1 MNKEIRLEV
10 LERALLIEDKLSEI
24 LKELLNINNSDTKS
38 LGHKSSALNFITK
51 VNLLYDIDKIDSNIY
66 SNLQMFGEIRNQ
78 FMHNLDSDSY
88 GIVLDRVKK
97 KNKILLIDSNFSK
110 YFKIA
115 KSDNDKE
122 DVYSIAVQK
131 LFLDLFNALEQIR
144 INIIK
149 EKIENI
155 DIQKKLIETEQLDK
169 VLKLLADSIDEFAK
183 LFNGKMR
190 ELTGMKTDYV
200 NIIKGGIQSI
210 LEKKVKSE

>member
-24 LKELLNINNSDTKS
+24 LKELLNINNFDTKS

-88 GIVLDRVKK
+88 EIVLDRVKK

-110 YFKIA
+110 YFKNA

-122 DVYSIAVQK
+122 DVYSIAFQK
-131 LFLDLFNALEQIR
+131 LFLDLFNTLEQIR
-144 INIIK
+144 INILK

-183 LFNGKMR
+183 SFNGKMR
-190 ELTGMKTDYV
+190 ELTGMKTDYE